1 MMMMVVTMDCKNS
14 VSTWMDF
21 SECEV
26 NLLTPS
32 LMLGDCF
39 ATPMAGDEEKNTS
52 ADEYLTFVI
61 IHILHIYFGK
71 ENLQQHL
78 HTYQPFTG
86 SRD

>member
-39 ATPMAGDEEKNTS
+39 ATPMAGDEEKNTY
-52 ADEYLTFVI
+52 ADENSK
-61 IHILHIYFGK
+61 ILIREKIMFFSLYGMDT
-71 ENLQQHL
+71 NLEG
-78 HTYQPFTG
+78 YP
-86 SRD
+86 